1 MNSMKRLDYKLN
13 KKQNKINHYYQN
25 NYIKNMKM
33 KQVNAGINFTD
44 GIKIIFSK
52 TGNIYLIYYQRHY
65 LEREIPELN

>member
-1 MNSMKRLDYKLN
+1 MKL
-13 KKQNKINHYYQN
+13 
-25 NYIKNMKM
+25 